1 MGVSWE
7 QFWNMNPRII
17 KVIAK
22 GYKERLLQQDYINW
36 INGQYILSAVST
48 AVEHNLAGRKAHSSY
63 IDKPIMKELEE
74 KNKPLSE
81 EEMDRQRE
89 LFVAKL
95 EAMRVNFELNHKKKE
110 ADKK

>member
-1 MGVSWE
+1 MHDIDWSCPADLRPYE
-7 QFWNMNPRII
+7 Q
-17 KVIAK
+17 A
-22 GYKERLLQQDYINW
+22 YRLEKQKNDSDAWLMFGAYGI
-36 INGQYILSAVST
+36 SALTV
-48 AVEHNLAGRKAHSSY
+48 AIDRCLNGRKARSKY
-63 IDKPIMKELEE
+63 IEKPIMQELEE
-74 KNKPLSE
+74 KNKPLSK

>member
-1 MGVSWE
+1 MHDIDWSCPADLRPYE
-7 QFWNMNPRII
+7 Q
-17 KVIAK
+17 A
-22 GYKERLLQQDYINW
+22 YRLEKQKNDNDAWLTFGTYGI
-36 INGQYILSAVST
+36 SALTV
-48 AVEHNLAGRKAHSSY
+48 AIDRCLNGRKARSKY
-63 IDKPIMKELEE
+63 IEKPIMQELEE

-110 ADKK
+110 DDKK

>member
-1 MGVSWE
+1 MHDIDWSCPSDLRPYE
-7 QFWNMNPRII
+7 L
-17 KVIAK
+17 A
-22 GYKERLLQQDYINW
+22 YRLEKQKNDNDAWLMFGTYGI
-36 INGQYILSAVST
+36 SALTV
-48 AVEHNLAGRKAHSSY
+48 AIDHCLNGRKARSSY

>member
-1 MGVSWE
+1 
-7 QFWNMNPRII
+7 
-17 KVIAK
+17 
-22 GYKERLLQQDYINW
+22 
-36 INGQYILSAVST
+36 
-48 AVEHNLAGRKAHSSY
+48 
-63 IDKPIMKELEE
+63 MKELEE

>member
-1 MGVSWE
+1 MGISWE
-7 QFWNMNPRII
+7 QFWKMNPRII

-48 AVEHNLAGRKAHSSY
+48 AVEHNLAGRKARSNY
-63 IDKPIMKELEE
+63 MDKPIMKELEE

-95 EAMRVNFELNHKKKE
+95 EAMRVNFELNHKKE
-110 ADKK
+110 RS

>member
-1 MGVSWE
+1 MFGSYGISALTVAIDRCLNGHKARS
-7 QFWNMNPRII
+7 
-17 KVIAK
+17 K
-22 GYKERLLQQDYINW
+22 YI
-36 INGQYILSAVST
+36 
-48 AVEHNLAGRKAHSSY
+48 E
-63 IDKPIMKELEE
+63 KPIMQELEE

>member
-1 MGVSWE
+1 MFGSYG
-7 QFWNMNPRII
+7 I
-17 KVIAK
+17 
-22 GYKERLLQQDYINW
+22 
-36 INGQYILSAVST
+36 SALMV
-48 AVEHNLAGRKAHSSY
+48 AIDHCLNGRKARSKY
-63 IDKPIMKELEE
+63 IEKPIMQELEE